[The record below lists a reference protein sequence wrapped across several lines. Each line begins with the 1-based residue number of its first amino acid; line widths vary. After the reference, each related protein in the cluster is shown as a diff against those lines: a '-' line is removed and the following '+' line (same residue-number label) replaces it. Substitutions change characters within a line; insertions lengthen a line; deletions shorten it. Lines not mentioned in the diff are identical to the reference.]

1 MKLFYSVVL
10 YAVLSANSWA
20 AIGSVTETKGTACEI
35 MRGKNKLTGTKGAGV
50 ESMDTYITGICESNI
65 TFKDNTHVKVTNHSK
80 LVIDDFVYDP
90 NQSDAGKLAIRVGM
104 GTVRYASGQIAKN
117 NPQNVNVRTPT
128 ATIAVRGTDFT
139 MTVDELG
146 QSLIVLVPSCK
157 DQKDIKEYEL
167 QENVCR
173 VGTIIVSN
181 DVGTVTLDQAFQ
193 ATYIATSTAMPT
205 APVVVSIVES
215 KISNNLILVQPTEI
229 QRAIREAA
237 KSPRDR
243 ELEEIEAEAAR
254 RLAQRVRETAE
265 QIAQAQIL
273 LMVDLASR
281 SGCNASTGICIIW
294 EKPDEID
301 SQNRGRSVAFRY
313 TENEHYAEVKTQ
325 GYESNTSITINHN
338 DNSATAVIGNGAP
351 GGNVIS
357 IRQSTGVRRAQ

>member
-1 MKLFYSVVL
+1 MKLIHAVLL
-10 YAVLSANSWA
+10 YAVLAAPAWA

-35 MRGKNKLTGTKGAGV
+35 VRGKNTVAGTKGANV
-50 ESMDTYITGICESNI
+50 ESMDTYITGVCESNI

-90 NQSDAGKLAIRVGM
+90 KQSDAGKLALRVGM

-139 MTVDELG
+139 MTVDEVG
-146 QSLIVLVPSCK
+146 QSLVVLVPSCK

-173 VGTIIVSN
+173 VGSIIVSN
-181 DVGTVTLDQAFQ
+181 EVGTVVLDQAFQ
-193 ATYIATSTAMPT
+193 ATYIPSSISMPT
-205 APVVVSIVES
+205 PPVVVSIVES
-215 KISNNLILVQPTEI
+215 KISNNLILVQPLEI
-229 QRAIREAA
+229 QRAIKEAS
-237 KSPRDR
+237 KTPRDR
-243 ELEEIEAEAAR
+243 ELEDLEAEAAR

-273 LMVDLASR
+273 LMLDLAGK
-281 SGCNASTGICIIW
+281 SGCNPSTGICVIW
-294 EKPDEID
+294 EKPDEVD
-301 SQNRGRSVAFRY
+301 TQNRGKGIAFRY
-313 TENEHYAEVKTQ
+313 TENEHYAEVRTQ
-325 GYESNTSITINHN
+325 GYESNTSITITHN
-338 DNSATAVIGNGAP
+338 DNSATTVIGNGSP

>member
-1 MKLFYSVVL
+1 MKSIYAVIL

-35 MRGKNKLTGTKGAGV
+35 MRGKNKITGTKGAGV
-50 ESMDTYITGICESNI
+50 ESMDTYITGVCESNI

-80 LVIDDFVYDP
+80 LIIDDFVYDP
-90 NQSDAGKLAIRVGM
+90 NQSDAGKLALRVGM

-139 MTVDELG
+139 MTVDEVG
-146 QSLIVLVPSCK
+146 QSLVVLVPSCK
-157 DQKDIKEYEL
+157 DEKDIKQYEL

-173 VGTIIVSN
+173 VGSIIVSN
-181 DVGTVTLDQAFQ
+181 EVGTVVLDQAFQ
-193 ATYIATSTAMPT
+193 ATYISSSTAMPT
-205 APVVVSIVES
+205 PPVVVNIVES
-215 KISNNLILVQPTEI
+215 KISNNLILVHPVEI

-237 KSPRDR
+237 KTPRDR

-254 RLAQRVRETAE
+254 RLAQRVRETAD
-265 QIAQAQIL
+265 QIAQAQML
-273 LMVDLASR
+273 LMQDLAGR
-281 SGCNASTGICIIW
+281 LGCNSANSVCVIW
-294 EKPDEID
+294 EKPDEAD
-301 SQNRGRSVAFRY
+301 TQNKGKGVAFRY

-325 GYESNTSITINHN
+325 GYESNTSITITHN